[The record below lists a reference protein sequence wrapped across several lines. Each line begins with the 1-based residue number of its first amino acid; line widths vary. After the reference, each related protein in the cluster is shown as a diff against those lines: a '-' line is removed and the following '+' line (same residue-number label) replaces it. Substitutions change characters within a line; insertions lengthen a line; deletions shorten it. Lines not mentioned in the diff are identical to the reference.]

1 MHNLGDTTMTAFLTY
16 LDRAALT
23 LINVLVFAGLPM
35 AAVGFGAGVL

>member
-1 MHNLGDTTMTAFLTY
+1 
-16 LDRAALT
+16 LT